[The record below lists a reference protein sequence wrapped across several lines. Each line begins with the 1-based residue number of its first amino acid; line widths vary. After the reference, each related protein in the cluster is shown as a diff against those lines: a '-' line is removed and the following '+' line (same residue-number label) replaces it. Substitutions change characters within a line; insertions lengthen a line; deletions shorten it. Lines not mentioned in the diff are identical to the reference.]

1 MAEVDVLTLG
11 RLASHWKKALKDSK
25 YQATFITDKIS
36 LVCFFFFFKQQNQSD
51 EKSKIIQKRHGL
63 YNKNEDSV
71 INIVQL
77 S

>member
-36 LVCFFFFFKQQNQSD
+36 LVCFFFLNNKINQMKNHT
-51 EKSKIIQKRHGL
+51 EKAWF
-63 YNKNEDSV
+63 V
-71 INIVQL
+71 
-77 S
+77 